1 MTTQVTATEAKARIL
16 ALLDEV
22 EAGEIVEITRRGRT
36 IARLVP
42 ATGPTALKDLMV
54 GVAWTVD
61 PNDDLLST
69 GVQWDT
75 E

>member
-1 MTTQVTATEAKARIL
+1 MATQVTATEAKARIL

-42 ATGPTALKDLMV
+42 AGGPSALKDLMV
-54 GVAWTVD
+54 GVARTVHPD
-61 PNDDLLST
+61 DDLLST
-69 GVQWDT
+69 GVRW
-75 E
+75 EAE

>member
-22 EAGEIVEITRRGRT
+22 EAGETVEITRRGRT

-42 ATGPTALKDLMV
+42 AGGPTALKDLMV
-54 GVAWTVD
+54 GTAWTVD
-61 PNDDLLST
+61 PDDDLFST
-69 GVQWDT
+69 GVRWDT